1 MRTRASKLIPA
12 AIVLATAAAA
22 SLAAAGEP
30 GGLFHGL
37 TAPVR
42 ALHRKKPPT
51 CPDDA
56 VERLAAE
63 IDWLEA
69 HIKAHG
75 SIVAKQPDVWGQ
87 NRLTRARHEYEE
99 QMRAQL
105 GACQERNNAS
115 LRRSDQAFLGLALA
129 MGQSPAPAGRPG
141 TTRPA
146 EATASVT
153 NLISNPV
160 GGGTAGETVIART

>member
-1 MRTRASKLIPA
+1 MLTILWEPRAGGHLPGWDDTKQGEWSQAMRTRVWKLILA
-12 AIVLATAAAA
+12 AIVLVAAA
-22 SLAAAGEP
+22 SSLAEAGEP
-30 GGLFHGL
+30 GGLFYGL

-42 ALHRKKPPT
+42 ALHRKKPPS

-87 NRLTRARHEYEE
+87 NRLTRARQEYEE

-105 GACQERNNAS
+105 G
-115 LRRSDQAFLGLALA
+115 
-129 MGQSPAPAGRPG
+129 P
-141 TTRPA
+141 
-146 EATASVT
+146 
-153 NLISNPV
+153 
-160 GGGTAGETVIART
+160 